1 MHSTPCAIDTR
12 RKIAHGVIMARDD
25 PMMRFR
31 APTELKT
38 RIEEAASK
46 NGRSLNA
53 EIVQRLDASL
63 SGRPI
68 LGVPQ
73 SEGLDDDERALV
85 ALWRKMDEDQRRSWL
100 LLLERGLNSSAA

>member
-1 MHSTPCAIDTR
+1 
-12 RKIAHGVIMARDD
+12 MARDD